1 MEKRKGKSRNNIS
14 YNSAKENVG
23 RENMAI
29 EICMTEAGIGDCI
42 LIRCGK
48 SEKKVNILI
57 DSGQGE
63 NVFDSVLRRVLRN
76 EEKVDLLILTHDDND
91 HVKGACNLL
100 ERVSRVNNGIEN
112 QDIPTGRIFSNLTEE
127 QIVFNF
133 GGNGAEALLAARD
146 IKKLA
151 CSLKEKIDFHKLGFV
166 LADDM
171 ATDERPFPN
180 VIQLRWETTDNI
192 LSSNVIRSPKLSDF
206 NTEMEH
212 LEIVILS
219 PKKEM
224 LAKYIQNAWSELNRE
239 ELLSGCKVDDKNEW
253 EESIQYWF
261 EHPVRFT
268 GDDKMANNASIAF
281 LLIYDGH
288 YMLFSGDASSDQM
301 VEAGKDYLRR
311 IGREEEFIKLDL
323 IKLPH
328 HGSSHNLSREF
339 LEVFQ
344 TKRYLISTSGHKGYR
359 HPGKG
364 ALAQIAAVLNCEE
377 TAEIYCNY
385 NWWNGKSSF
394 WRAEAREGNWD
405 KNCCTL
411 KGKDGDLRYLD
422 FFQLDTV
429 PIMVSDNIWLST

>member
-1 MEKRKGKSRNNIS
+1 
-14 YNSAKENVG
+14 
-23 RENMAI
+23 MAI
-29 EICMTEAGIGDCI
+29 EIWMTEAGIGDCI

-57 DSGQGE
+57 DSGQGK
-63 NVFDSVLRRVLRN
+63 NVFDSVLRRILRN

-100 ERVSRVNNGIEN
+100 ERVSRENNGIEN
-112 QDIPTGRIFSNLTEE
+112 QDIPAGRIFSNLKEE

-133 GGNGAEALLAARD
+133 GGNGTETLLAARD

-151 CSLKEKIDFHKLGFV
+151 GVLKGKIDFHKLGFV
-166 LADDM
+166 LADD
-171 ATDERPFPN
+171 AETDERPFPN
-180 VIQLRWETTDNI
+180 VIQLRWEVTDNKLNI
-192 LSSNVIRSPKLSDF
+192 NVIRNPKESDL

-219 PKKEM
+219 PKKEI
-224 LAKYIQNAWSELNRE
+224 LARYIQNAWSELNRE
-239 ELLSGCKVDDKNEW
+239 ELLSGRKMDDENEW

-261 EHPVRFT
+261 DHPVRFT
-268 GDDKMANNASIAF
+268 VDGKMANNASIAF

-288 YMLFSGDASSDQM
+288 YMLFCGDASPDQM
-301 VEAGKDYLRR
+301 VEAGRNYLRR
-311 IGREEEFIKLDL
+311 IDREKEFIKLDL

-364 ALAQIAAVLNCEE
+364 ALAQIAAVLNGGE
-377 TAEIYCNY
+377 TAKIYCNY
-385 NWWNGKSSF
+385 NWWNGKDGF

-405 KNCCTL
+405 KNRCIL

-422 FFQLDTV
+422 FFQLDMES
-429 PIMVSDNIWLST
+429 IMVSDGIWLST

>member
-1 MEKRKGKSRNNIS
+1 MWK
-14 YNSAKENVG
+14 
-23 RENMAI
+23 
-29 EICMTEAGIGDCI
+29 
-42 LIRCGK
+42 IR
-48 SEKKVNILI
+48 KKVNILI

-112 QDIPTGRIFSNLTEE
+112 QDIPAGRIFSNLTEE

-339 LEVFQ
+339 LEVFR
-344 TKRYLISTSGHKGYR
+344 TKRYLISTSGHKGYK

-377 TAEIYCNY
+377 TAEIA
-385 NWWNGKSSF
+385 GK
-394 WRAEAREGNWD
+394 
-405 KNCCTL
+405 
-411 KGKDGDLRYLD
+411 
-422 FFQLDTV
+422 
-429 PIMVSDNIWLST
+429 